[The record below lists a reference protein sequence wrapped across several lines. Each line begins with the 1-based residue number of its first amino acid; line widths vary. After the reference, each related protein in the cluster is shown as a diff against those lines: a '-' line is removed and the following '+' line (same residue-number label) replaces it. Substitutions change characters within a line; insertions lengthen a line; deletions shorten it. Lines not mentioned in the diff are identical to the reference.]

1 MISKSPVLET
11 RDLWKTYQVDGT
23 KVEAL
28 RGVSL
33 TLEAGDFTIL
43 MGPSGS
49 GKTTLVHLIGGMDKP
64 TRGEIKLD
72 AQSLTEMRDAELTH
86 LRCHKIGFIF
96 QNFNLMPTLT
106 AQENV
111 EMAMRLAGVN
121 GPERRKRASSLMEQ
135 VGLSNRS
142 RHLPQQ
148 LSGGERQRA
157 AIARALANHPHLLI
171 ADEPTGNLDS
181 VTGGYIVAL
190 LHRLNSEGQTVIMVT
205 HNAELAAQGGRI
217 LRMKDGK
224 ILC

>member
-1 MISKSPVLET
+1 MINKSPVLET

-33 TLEAGDFTIL
+33 IVEAGDFTIL

-64 TRGEIKLD
+64 TRGEITLD
-72 AQSLTEMRDAELTH
+72 AQSLTKMREAELTH

-111 EMAMRLAGVN
+111 EMPMRLAGVN
-121 GPERRKRASSLMEQ
+121 GPERRKRAYSLMEQ
-135 VGLSNRS
+135 VGLSHRS

-190 LHRLNSEGQTVIMVT
+190 LHRLNSEGQTIILVT